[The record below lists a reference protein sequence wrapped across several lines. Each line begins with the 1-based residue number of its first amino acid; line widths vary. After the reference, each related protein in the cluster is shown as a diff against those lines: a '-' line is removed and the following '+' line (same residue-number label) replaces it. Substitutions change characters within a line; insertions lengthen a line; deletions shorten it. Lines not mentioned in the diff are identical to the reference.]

1 MHDPVNHPAHYTDGQ
16 IEVIDFID
24 DKQLSYCLGNAVK
37 YISRAGKKTRL
48 KPLRTCKKQSGI

>member
-24 DKQLSYCLGNAVK
+24 DTASATRSNTFPAQA
-37 YISRAGKKTRL
+37 KKTRL

>member
-24 DKQLSYCLGNAVK
+24 DKQLPRQRGQIHFPRRQK
-37 YISRAGKKTRL
+37 RPG
-48 KPLRTCKKQSGI
+48 